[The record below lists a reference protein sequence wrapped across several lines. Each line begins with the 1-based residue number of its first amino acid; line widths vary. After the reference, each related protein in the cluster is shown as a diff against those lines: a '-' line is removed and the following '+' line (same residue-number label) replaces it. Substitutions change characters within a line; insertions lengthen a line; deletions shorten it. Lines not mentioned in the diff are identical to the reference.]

1 MGLTGIY
8 EGVWSPFSEGY
19 AHTHQPPPYLT
30 LHLDLSRCTDHLF
43 EGLFHDDPR
52 KLNLLC
58 TVGDEYAVMNGE
70 CPNASSL
77 QAKEHANDDLALGM
91 HEAQTA
97 GR

>member
-1 MGLTGIY
+1 
-8 EGVWSPFSEGY
+8 
-19 AHTHQPPPYLT
+19 
-30 LHLDLSRCTDHLF
+30 
-43 EGLFHDDPR
+43 
-52 KLNLLC
+52 
-58 TVGDEYAVMNGE
+58 MNGE